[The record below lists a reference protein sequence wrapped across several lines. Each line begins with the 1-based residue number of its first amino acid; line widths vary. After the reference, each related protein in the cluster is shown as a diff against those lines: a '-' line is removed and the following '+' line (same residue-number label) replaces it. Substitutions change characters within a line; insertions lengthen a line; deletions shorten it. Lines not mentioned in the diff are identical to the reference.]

1 MNESNEL
8 LPVLIP
14 TLVIVVAI
22 LWALFGPQRKSD
34 ESGPHV
40 ELDRRTRQ
48 RDAARAR
55 GEWPDD
61 SE

>member
-1 MNESNEL
+1 
-8 LPVLIP
+8 VLIP

-55 GEWPDD
+55 GQWPDD